1 MLLIAHAKTGVCVCV
16 CVCVCL
22 CVQVRLQ
29 YADLGGCT
37 DLCQLYSDGR
47 AENATM
53 RMENLGGPAQVGAQS
68 IMGVM
73 STAPMLNGGTRFSSV
88 MSASA
93 GHYETTVREGGGSA
107 SNGVEGQPSSTV
119 ESARFLM
126 RALVGG
132 RIPELFARQH

>member
-1 MLLIAHAKTGVCVCV
+1 V

-119 ESARFLM
+119 ESARF
-126 RALVGG
+126 
-132 RIPELFARQH
+132 PELFARQH